1 MLKKFLL
8 IFLLLVSYITYS
20 QTKKDLP
27 LISISKCCKLGF
39 NGYNKEFN
47 MYQEPFILK
56 SGKKYKIK
64 GYDNANYSGGQILS
78 ISPNKRFI
86 VMDYISKGYV
96 EDGTNKTL
104 YENYLC
110 VIVDVLNRKVVM
122 ELQTDCGGKWNKKNR
137 WVNDGKVIF

>member
-8 IFLLLVSYITYS
+8 IFLLLINYITYS
-20 QTKKDLP
+20 QTKKDFP
-27 LISISKCCKLGF
+27 LISIAKDCELGF
-39 NGYNKEFN
+39 NEYNKEFN

-64 GYDNANYSGGQILS
+64 GYDNANYSVGQILS

-96 EDGTNKTL
+96 EDGTSKTL

-122 ELQTDCGGKWNKKNR
+122 ELQTDCGGKWNKQDR

>member
-1 MLKKFLL
+1 MKKFLL
-8 IFLLLVSYITYS
+8 IFLLLINYIAYS
-20 QTKKDLP
+20 QTKKDFP
-27 LISISKCCKLGF
+27 LISIAKDCELGF
-39 NGYNKEFN
+39 NEYNKEFN

-96 EDGTNKTL
+96 EDGTSKTL